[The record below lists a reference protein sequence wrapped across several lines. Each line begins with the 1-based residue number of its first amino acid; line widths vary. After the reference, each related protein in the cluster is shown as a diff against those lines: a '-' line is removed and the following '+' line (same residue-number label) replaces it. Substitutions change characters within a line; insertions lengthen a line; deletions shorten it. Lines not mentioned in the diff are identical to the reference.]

1 MAEIEAASGMEPKA
15 ASGGDAAGEVS
26 VFDEEPGLEGKG
38 SPRGNGEVFD
48 EEPLEAPEGNLLET
62 FQRLKAEHPRAVS
75 AAAALL
81 VLIGAPLFERRCA
94 RWC

>member
-15 ASGGDAAGEVS
+15 ASGGDAGEVS
-26 VFDEEPGLEGKG
+26 VFEPGLEGKG

-48 EEPLEAPEGNLLET
+48 EEPLEAPEGNLLGA